1 MSKNKVV
8 IIISLFVTI
17 LFMAVGFSVLETSLL
32 INGTS
37 AVKSST
43 WNVHFSN
50 LNLGDKVGEASEIT
64 APALSSTNLTSISD
78 FSVSLRKI
86 DDSISYTFDVVND
99 GNYNAKISS
108 INISTPTCSG
118 TGTNASNDATNV
130 CKYLTYTLA
139 YNDGTLVKKNDT
151 LETGQTKK
159 MKLTLHYGSNEITSS
174 LLAKSD
180 VSISNLNITIIYSQ
194 I

>member
-78 FSVSLRKI
+78 YSVSLRKI

-118 TGTNASNDATNV
+118 TGINASNDATNV
-130 CKYLTYTLA
+130 CKYLTYILE